1 MSTTFVI
8 MKQSAPFRID
18 NEGCVTSETPES
30 SYTEIAFRSSF
41 GISWV
46 GDFQEVG
53 YALNDYC
60 CVYPIDNTP
69 QGIYTI
75 GNIKAEMLRNER

>member
-1 MSTTFVI
+1 MSTKFVI
-8 MKQSAPFRID
+8 IKESAPFYID
-18 NEGCVTSETPES
+18 RDGIVSSSTPES
-30 SYTEIAFRSSF
+30 SYVEVAFRSN
-41 GISWV
+41 GIQWI
-46 GDFQEVG
+46 GDFQQIG

-75 GNIKAEMLRNER
+75 GHIKSEMIKNVY